1 MLATR
6 PLICA
11 VLPLQA
17 LAYLNEEGPFQES
30 PAFECP
36 RLYWE
41 VLLGDA
47 PELASLMLRIYAV
60 PVHSADA
67 ERLFSG
73 RDAIKTPARN
83 RLDNERMHKLAKV
96 FALHSW

>member
-1 MLATR
+1 M
-6 PLICA
+6 
-11 VLPLQA
+11 PLQG
-17 LAYLNEEGPFQES
+17 LAYLNEEGIFQES
-30 PAFECP
+30 PAIQCP

-41 VLLGDA
+41 LVMGEA

-73 RDAIKTPARN
+73 WDAIKTPAPN

-96 FALHSW
+96 FTLPSRL